1 MMKIKYFLN
10 ILNKIKLSKDL
21 ILFLQNNK
29 IYNNNNLKKI

>member
-21 ILFLQNNK
+21 ILLLQNNK

>member
-1 MMKIKYFLN
+1 MKIKYFLN